1 MGYDVKKLKELF
13 DKEYKNLCEKEDNV
27 PGYRDA
33 VKEGDDLI
41 QRHPMVV
48 SKFAAYRMDF
58 LSSDREVAAFAF
70 AFRKYEQEVN
80 SK

>member
-13 DKEYKNLCEKEDNV
+13 DSEYRNLYEKKDDV
-27 PGYRDA
+27 PGYKDA
-33 VKEGDDLI
+33 VEEGDALI
-41 QRHPMVV
+41 QKHPMLV

-70 AFRKYEQEVN
+70 AFKKYEEEVKVN
-80 SK
+80 